1 MLPVHPSRVLKH
13 ALTARELSANRLA
26 LSLRLA
32 SSRIVEILSGNL
44 GISAETALRL
54 GGFSETAHAFG

>member
-1 MLPVHPSRVLKH
+1 MLPVHPGCVLKRE
-13 ALTARELSANRLA
+13 LTARERSANGLA
-26 LSLRLA
+26 LSLRLPF
-32 SSRIVEILSGNL
+32 SRIVETLNGNR